1 MLYNDYSYGGIFMI
15 FSTPVTLLIVGLV
28 SIIGGLIQGVSG
40 FGFGIFVMTIFPSIL
55 PYLFGVGLS
64 SIIAIVGM
72 LGIVI
77 RYRKYIKW
85 KYLPVPVAF
94 YMIASTLSINLSTH
108 LEADWLK
115 TYLGLF
121 LIALAIYFAFFG
133 GKIKIKPNVGTAFI
147 VSTMSGIL
155 SGLFSIGGP
164 PMVIYFLAITK
175 SKEEYLG
182 TLQTFFLMTGIYNAL
197 VRIFKGIITAEVIPF
212 WVIGFV
218 GMQLGIIVGS
228 KLLKK
233 IDGEKLKKIVYAVI
247 GCAGAWMFISNM

>member
-1 MLYNDYSYGGIFMI
+1 MI

-64 SIIAIVGM
+64 SIISIVGM
-72 LGIVI
+72 AGIVI
-77 RYRKYIKW
+77 RYRKHIQW
-85 KYLPVPVAF
+85 KYLPVPIAF
-94 YMIASTLSINLSTH
+94 YMIASTLAINLSTT

-121 LIALAIYFAFFG
+121 LVVLAFYFAFLG

-164 PMVIYFLAITK
+164 PMVIYYLAITK

-182 TLQTFFLMTGIYNAL
+182 TLQTFFLCTGIYNAL

-212 WVIGFV
+212 WIFGFV

-247 GCAGAWMFISNM
+247 GCAGAWMFISNL

>member
-1 MLYNDYSYGGIFMI
+1 ML
-15 FSTPVTLLIVGLV
+15 FSTPVTLVLVALV
-28 SIIGGLIQGVSG
+28 SVVGGLIQGVSG
-40 FGFGIFVMTIFPSIL
+40 FGFGVFVMTIFPTLL

-72 LGIVI
+72 LGIII
-77 RYRKYIKW
+77 RYRKHISW
-85 KYLPVPVAF
+85 KYLPVPIVF
-94 YMIASTLSINLSTH
+94 YMMASTMAINLSTT

-115 TYLGLF
+115 GYLGLF
-121 LIALAIYFAFFG
+121 LVVLAFYFAFLG

-182 TLQTFFLMTGIYNAL
+182 TLQTFFFISGLYNAIL
-197 VRIFKGIITAEVIPF
+197 RIIKGIITVEVIPF
-212 WVIGFV
+212 WICGFI

-228 KLLKK
+228 KLIKK

-247 GCAGAWMFISNM
+247 GLSGAWMFFSNL